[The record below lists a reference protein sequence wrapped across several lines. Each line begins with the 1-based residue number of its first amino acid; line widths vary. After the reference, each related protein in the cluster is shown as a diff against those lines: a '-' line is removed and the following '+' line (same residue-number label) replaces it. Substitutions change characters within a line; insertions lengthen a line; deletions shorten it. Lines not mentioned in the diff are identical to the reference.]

1 MEKEKMN
8 MGDELYEIF
17 GSKGEIG
24 YDEIEGG
31 QIFDEKITPEE
42 IFSQHEKAVW
52 YKSDIGDKGL
62 FEQTRLNERFY
73 AGDQWHGA
81 KVSKKMPLCRHNIIR
96 RIGEYKRSAVT
107 GKDYEIRFSAEGVP
121 TFEKTRQSV
130 GDIHDL
136 NVPGKKCD
144 KVDDEVEYDLCMDA
158 LGSHFKAM
166 SEKAELRSVLNEA
179 FKNAFISGTGVVY
192 CYWDNE
198 IRTGQYADNE
208 RRQMIMG
215 DVAFMAVDIENV
227 DFGDPNEADTQSQP
241 YIIISERISVKN
253 AREQAMKYGASKE
266 EIEKIRPDYEMN
278 FMSGDYGESEPFSS
292 QKLTALT
299 KMFKIKRHDG
309 EHIMAIKVCKGAVI
323 RPLWDMRI
331 RKYPIA
337 VFRWDSRRNCAYGE
351 SEVSYLI
358 PNQIAINR
366 VLTAG
371 VWATMLN
378 GMPMMMVNSDV
389 IHSPVTNSPGQI
401 ISFSGESDEFA
412 NAVKY
417 IQPPDF
423 SENFSTSLERLIN
436 DTLDLS
442 GATRSA
448 LGMYEMNN
456 ASAIENL
463 QNASR
468 APLEL
473 IAQGFK
479 KWLCEIALIFA
490 DFVVCCYGVRKLCIE
505 KGNDRIYLPFDA
517 KRYSSLVITARAE
530 LKNDETTET
539 EGAK

>member
-1 MEKEKMN
+1 M
-8 MGDELYEIF
+8 
-17 GSKGEIG
+17 
-24 YDEIEGG
+24 
-31 QIFDEKITPEE
+31 
-42 IFSQHEKAVW
+42 
-52 YKSDIGDKGL
+52 
-62 FEQTRLNERFY
+62 
-73 AGDQWHGA
+73 
-81 KVSKKMPLCRHNIIR
+81 
-96 RIGEYKRSAVT
+96 
-107 GKDYEIRFSAEGVP
+107 
-121 TFEKTRQSV
+121 
-130 GDIHDL
+130 
-136 NVPGKKCD
+136 
-144 KVDDEVEYDLCMDA
+144 
-158 LGSHFKAM
+158 
-166 SEKAELRSVLNEA
+166 
-179 FKNAFISGTGVVY
+179 
-192 CYWDNE
+192 
-198 IRTGQYADNE
+198 
-208 RRQMIMG
+208 
-215 DVAFMAVDIENV
+215 
-227 DFGDPNEADTQSQP
+227 
-241 YIIISERISVKN
+241 
-253 AREQAMKYGASKE
+253 
-266 EIEKIRPDYEMN
+266 
-278 FMSGDYGESEPFSS
+278 
-292 QKLTALT
+292 
-299 KMFKIKRHDG
+299 
-309 EHIMAIKVCKGAVI
+309 
-323 RPLWDMRI
+323 
-331 RKYPIA
+331 
-337 VFRWDSRRNCAYGE
+337 
-351 SEVSYLI
+351 SYLI